1 MSNSRKHPE
10 GGHRE
15 HVGHHQSHHNN
26 HNMNHRKEFAMKQT
40 VNTSDSTESEVSQ
53 FSRFC
58 FGVLWCFAQVGLWGS
73 VMLFLYWV
81 LKFDK
86 GFGWAGD
93 KKKMFNLHSF
103 LMIVGFIFLN
113 GQAMLIY
120 KTFLCCKKIYNK
132 ITHTIFFV
140 LSISIITFGMIVG
153 IQGQHI
159 SPPDQT
165 PTHFYSIH
173 AWIGL
178 VTVGLFSLQFV
189 VGFVSYL
196 VLLCCEKAT
205 AGYRARLM
213 PTHVSMG
220 LIIYGLAIAGCLTGI
235 IQTARSRLGG
245 PTATEPEKPDYKNM
259 TNPVNPFLNA
269 GIVINMVGVCLL
281 SLAIIMPYIIRNFT
295 HRTNQATFSIN

>member
-1 MSNSRKHPE
+1 MSNSRKHE
-10 GGHRE
+10 GGHRDH
-15 HVGHHQSHHNN
+15 HVGIHQPHHNS
-26 HNMNHRKEFAMKQT
+26 HNMNHRKEYKQST
-40 VNTSDSTESEVSQ
+40 NSSDEESDVSQ
-53 FSRFC
+53 ISRFC

-73 VMLFLYWV
+73 VLLFLYWV

-86 GFGWAGD
+86 GFAWTND
-93 KKKMFNLHSF
+93 KKKQFNLHSF

-159 SPPDQT
+159 APPDQT
-165 PTHFYSIH
+165 PVHFYSIH
-173 AWIGL
+173 ACIGL
-178 VTVGLFSLQFV
+178 VTVALFGLQFL

-205 AGYRARLM
+205 AGYRARLL
-213 PTHVSMG
+213 PTHVTMG
-220 LIIYGLAIAGCLTGI
+220 LIIYGLAIAGCISGLL
-235 IQTARSRLGG
+235 QTARARLGG
-245 PTATEPEKPDYKNM
+245 PTAAEPEKPDYKNM
-259 TNPVNPFLNA
+259 TNPANPFLNS
-269 GIVINMVGVCLL
+269 GIVLNMVGVCLIAL
-281 SLAIIMPYIIRNFT
+281 GIIMPYIVRNFT
-295 HRTNQATFSIN
+295 QRRNHASFSVN